1 MSEIFKDN
9 RYKPWG
15 GRHVL
20 LFGDPAQ
27 LPPVSN
33 TDIFNTKIWLNSF
46 SVMHP
51 VRAKDP
57 TLSAARLKIREG
69 IIDNKVAFLLKSR
82 LRHIDIASVDL
93 TRTVIICS
101 RRKEVDVINAEC
113 LNYIDGTVHEY
124 IAIDTDTNGQLLREA
139 DKQRLTRN
147 TMRMPDKITLK
158 EGCRIVLRRNLQI
171 SEGWVNGAICEV
183 LAMTPNC
190 ILVCRTGFPNK
201 YPKN

>member
-1 MSEIFKDN
+1 MSTVDASLVKKTDVLIIDELSMIDCTLFITIEHLCRRFSS

-46 SVMHP
+46 SVMQVKEP

-57 TLSAARLKIREG
+57 ILSVALLKIREG
-69 IIDNKVAFLLKSR
+69 IIDDEVASLLKSR
-82 LRHIDIASVDL
+82 LRDIDIASVDL

-113 LNYIDGTVHEY
+113 LNYIDGNVHEY
-124 IAIDTDTNGQLLREA
+124 AQTQTDN
-139 DKQRLTRN
+139 
-147 TMRMPDKITLK
+147 P
-158 EGCRIVLRRNLQI
+158 
-171 SEGWVNGAICEV
+171 
-183 LAMTPNC
+183 
-190 ILVCRTGFPNK
+190 
-201 YPKN
+201 

>member
-15 GRHVL
+15 GHHVL

-33 TDIFNTKIWLNSF
+33 TDIFNTKLWLNSF
-46 SVMHP
+46 SVMQP

-57 TLSAARLKIREG
+57 TLSSALLKIREG

-101 RRKEVDVINAEC
+101 RCKEVDVINAEC
-113 LNYIDGTVHEY
+113 LNYIDGTVNEY

-158 EGCRIVLRRNLQI
+158 EGCRIVLRRNLQT
-171 SEGWVNGAICEV
+171 SEGWVNGAMCEV